1 MDNVNFDA
9 KTDWK
14 LNDTV
19 MPADANRW
27 EKGIDDTAKLANH
40 LNETKL
46 DTSKADKQFKDKA
59 DITLKNTNFLA
70 NCLIGAKNG
79 LLNYTV
85 GQKANYTIVGSPT
98 ISPDGFVSNFDKDN
112 FVSAE
117 MAGITA
123 DKNLLVE
130 LKIKTPAAW
139 SGSQVLFIAYQ
150 AQDKLCGLTLNV
162 QSGVLHAAL
171 SSNGTSWNLV
181 SGVSTGYSVPVNATL
196 KMRVYF
202 TGYQYVIAVQEAGQ
216 TAWKIIWYVNNKT
229 PLNPLNLVKFGVPP
243 DGTNPFQGAISV
255 KDFKVQGNGKKIF
268 NGVNALPEKNCVI
281 NNGVASG
288 FNYSD
293 GSLLVLEDSDF
304 VPTKSLDLCVK
315 FKLST
320 LTNYKM
326 IMNSLL
332 RYSLGVRV
340 NAQGLIEVYMSS
352 NGTSWG
358 VVAWNTGIT
367 ITAGK
372 FYWFRLL
379 WDGKQYIPFIS
390 TDGVNFTA
398 GTGLYNNT
406 AISSI
411 KTNWVF
417 GFEPGA
423 GNSMT
428 AADEIDL
435 TGSYV
440 KVDGALIS
448 GGANFYNSGA
458 TVENGVAGGFT
469 NEKVL
474 TSVQTLTAPKK
485 NFVYTFKLHTPSVWT
500 ARTRQ
505 FFMGTPQGNRL
516 LFYIS
521 NAGFPYL
528 YMMTGTGTDWN
539 IAGGWEFR
547 SNGNQFKVPNDSDYW
562 IRLVWDGKGYIPQV
576 SSDGLTFTSG
586 WRNVQSACHQ
596 DLAVLLGDRM
606 KGAGEMFDGQI
617 DLKETSL
624 KVDGTFK
631 FKGANLLTMNEAKVI
646 GGRLV
651 MPTGSQNMNGA
662 IYPIAA
668 PETAANN
675 WDIVMNVHTPS
686 SADIGKTMLILGN
699 ANTKGIRFYLSETNV
714 CAAISHSLIIK
725 GTEAILPDKDYW
737 VRFIFDGTGYY
748 LYHLIDNGD
757 FTLEN
762 LPAASD
768 FVADGAKW
776 ANTTDNYA
784 KQMFAFGLSWEND
797 TQWRGSIDLTKCQLK
812 RNGEVFWAYNGKDG
826 DNIELEN
833 PVSEV
838 VYNGKDEQNK
848 FTLDNPSGMWA
859 YNGRDNFNTTMNG
872 GIIWQEE
879 DPVTG
884 TITLKAGTEFLLQT
898 GEENGFMK
906 TVVFA
911 NTADKNVQIPY
922 AQGGSYAAYIKADG
936 TIETV
941 LKPVYKASP
950 EKYGALLCF
959 FTLQNYVISG
969 VQEKAPTELLKRE
982 DLYQVMPRTV
992 HNAMP
997 DFSAYIDFTNGE
1009 FTAPEDGYIFLI
1021 ATTGGDGN
1029 KYQVDING
1037 VNFANHNTGSYNW
1050 GGSYMFPIAK
1060 GQTATIYTTG
1070 PARFVPCLSNANDI

>member
-46 DTSKADKQFKDKA
+46 DTSKADKEFKDKA

-98 ISPDGFVSNFDKDN
+98 ISPDGFVSNFDKNN
-112 FVSAE
+112 FVNAE

-123 DKNLLVE
+123 DKNLLLE

-139 SGSQVLFIAYQ
+139 SGIQNLFIAHQ
-150 AQDKLCGLTLNV
+150 AQDKQTGLALTA
-162 QSGVLHAAL
+162 QSGVLHAYL

-181 SGVSTGYSVPVNATL
+181 SGGNTGYTIPVNATL
-196 KMRVYF
+196 KLRFYF

-216 TAWKIIWYVNNKT
+216 TAWKIIWYINNTT
-229 PLNPLNLVKFGVPP
+229 PLNPLNLVRFGAAL
-243 DGTNPFQGAISV
+243 DGTNVFQGAINV

-281 NNGVASG
+281 NNGIASG

-320 LTNYKM
+320 LANYKM

-332 RYSLGVRV
+332 RYSLGVQV
-340 NAQGLIEVYMSS
+340 NAAGLIEVYMSS

-358 VVAWNTGIT
+358 VAAWNTGIT

-379 WDGKQYIPFIS
+379 WDGKQYTPFIS

-398 GTGLYNNT
+398 GTGFYSDA

-417 GFEPGA
+417 GFEPAA

-435 TGSYV
+435 AGSYV
-440 KVDGALIS
+440 KVDGVLIS
-448 GGANFYNSGA
+448 SGANFYNSGA

-469 NEKVL
+469 NGKVL

-500 ARTRQ
+500 ARTHQ
-505 FFMGTPQGNRL
+505 FFMGTPQQDRL

-521 NAGFPYL
+521 NAGFPYC
-528 YMMTGTGTDWN
+528 YMMTTAGGNWN
-539 IAGGWEFR
+539 IFDAWEFR

-562 IRLVWDGKGYIPQV
+562 IRLVWDGLGYIAQV
-576 SSDGLTFTSG
+576 STDGVTYKSG
-586 WRNVQSACHQ
+586 RRSVQSVSHL

-617 DLKETSL
+617 DLKETIL

-631 FKGANLLTMNEAKVI
+631 FKGANLLTMNEAKVV

-651 MPTGSQNMNGA
+651 MPTGSQIMNGA

-668 PETAANN
+668 PETAANT

-686 SADIGKTMLILGN
+686 SADIGKTMFILGN
-699 ANTKGIRFYLSETNV
+699 ANRKGIRFYLQENNV
-714 CAAISHSLIIK
+714 CAAIESTRIIK

-737 VRFIFDGTGYY
+737 IRFIFDGTGYY

-762 LPAASD
+762 LPAASE

-784 KQMFAFGLSWEND
+784 KQMFAFGLSWED
-797 TQWRGSIDLTKCQLK
+797 GALQWRGSIDLTKCQLK
-812 RNGEVFWAYNGKDG
+812 RNGEIFWAYNGKDG

-941 LKPVYKASP
+941 LKSVYKASP

-997 DFSAYIDFTNGE
+997 DFSAYIDFASGD

-1021 ATTGGDGN
+1021 AVTGDGS

-1037 VNFANHNTGSYNW
+1037 VNFANHDTGSFNK

-1060 GQTATIYTTG
+1060 GQTAKIYTSG
-1070 PARFVPCLSNANDI
+1070 SARFVPCLSNANDI

>member
-40 LNETKL
+40 LNESKL
-46 DTSKADKQFKDKA
+46 DTSEADKEFKDKA

-79 LLNYTV
+79 LLSYTV
-85 GQKANYTIVGSPT
+85 GQKANYSITGSPT
-98 ISPDGFVSNFDKDN
+98 ISPDGFVSNFDKNN
-112 FVSAE
+112 FISAE
-117 MAGITA
+117 MAGVTA
-123 DKNLLVE
+123 DKNFLLE
-130 LKIKTPAAW
+130 MKIKTPAAW
-139 SGSQVLFIAYQ
+139 SGVQLLFVAYQ
-150 AQDKLCGLTLNV
+150 AQDKQTGLALNV
-162 QSGVLHAAL
+162 QSGTLYAYL

-181 SGVSTGYSVPVNATL
+181 NDVNTGYSVPVNATL

-229 PLNPLNLVKFGVPP
+229 PLNPLNLVKFGVALA
-243 DGTNPFQGAISV
+243 GTSVFQGAISV

-304 VPTKSLDLCVK
+304 VPTKNLELCVK
-315 FKLST
+315 FKLAT
-320 LTNYKM
+320 LANYKM
-326 IMNSLL
+326 IMNSLQ

-340 NAQGLIEVYMSS
+340 NAAGLIEVYMSS
-352 NGTSWG
+352 NGTSWTI
-358 VVAWNTGIT
+358 AQWNTGIT
-367 ITAGK
+367 VTSGK
-372 FYWFRLL
+372 FYWFKII
-379 WDGKQYIPFIS
+379 WDGSQYIPFIS
-390 TDGVNFTA
+390 TDGINFTA
-398 GTGLYNNT
+398 GSGLYNNV
-406 AISSI
+406 AITNV

-417 GFEPGA
+417 GFEPGQ
-423 GNSMT
+423 GNSMV

-435 TGSYV
+435 SGSYL
-440 KVDGALIS
+440 KVDGVLVS

-458 TVENGVAGGFT
+458 TVENGVASGFT
-469 NEKVL
+469 SGKVL
-474 TSVQTLTAPKK
+474 TAVPTLTAPKK

-516 LFYIS
+516 LLYIS
-521 NAGFPYL
+521 NAGFPYC
-528 YMMTGTGTDWN
+528 YMMTGAGTDWN
-539 IAGGWEFR
+539 IMSGWEFR

-562 IRLVWDGKGYIPQV
+562 VRLVWDGLGYIPQV
-576 SSDGLTFTSG
+576 STDGVTYKSG
-586 WRNVQSACHQ
+586 YRLVQSACHQ

-606 KGAGEMFDGQI
+606 KDAGEMFDGQI
-617 DLKETSL
+617 DLKEVNL
-624 KVDGTFK
+624 KVDGTFN
-631 FKGANLLTMNEAKVI
+631 FKGANLLTVNEAKVV

-651 MPTGSQNMNGA
+651 MPDVKQSMNGA
-662 IYPIAA
+662 IYPVRA
-668 PETAANN
+668 PETAANT
-675 WDIVMNVHTPS
+675 WDIVLNVHTPA
-686 SADIGKTMLILGN
+686 SADIARTMMMFGN
-699 ANTKGIRFYLSETNV
+699 ANSAGLRVYLESDKL
-714 CAAISHSLIIK
+714 CAAISNSKVIQ
-725 GTEAILPDKDYW
+725 GTVAILPDTDYW
-737 VRFIFDGTGYY
+737 VRLVFDGTGYY
-748 LYHLIDNGD
+748 LYFLADDGTY
-757 FTLEN
+757 TLET
-762 LPAASD
+762 LPAVSE
-768 FVADGAKW
+768 FVANGAKW
-776 ANTTDNYA
+776 TNTTDNYA
-784 KQMFAFGLSWEND
+784 NQMVSFGFSWEAN
-797 TQWRGSIDLTKCQLK
+797 TQWYGSLDLSKCQLK
-812 RNGEVFWAYNGKDG
+812 RNGEIFWAYNGKDG
-826 DNIELEN
+826 DNIDLQN

-838 VYNGKDEQNK
+838 AYNGKDGDNK
-848 FTLDNPSGMWA
+848 FTLDNPSGVWA
-859 YNGRDNFNTTMNG
+859 YNGRDDFNTAMNG

-941 LKPVYKASP
+941 LKSVYKTSP

-959 FTLQNYVISG
+959 FTLQNYVLAG
-969 VQEKAPTELLKRE
+969 VQEKAPTELVKRE
-982 DLYQVMPRTV
+982 DLVQIAPLTV
-992 HNAMP
+992 HFAMP
-997 DFSAYIDFTNGE
+997 DFSAYIDFGNGE

-1021 ATTGGDGN
+1021 ATSGGDGN
-1029 KYQVDING
+1029 KYQVDVNG
-1037 VNFANHNTGSYNW
+1037 VNYANHGTGSYNQ
-1050 GGSYMFPIAK
+1050 GGSYMFPISK
-1060 GQTATIYTTG
+1060 GQKANIYVTG
-1070 PARFVPCLSNANDI
+1070 QARFVPCLSVANDI